1 VRYALPAASAIG
13 KPWSRAALG
22 IEQGLP
28 PIRVEIDAPKRAG
41 APPLDPVTRSVH
53 SHDPVTRSV
62 HSHDPVTRSV
72 HSHVTRSV
80 HSHVTRSVHSHVTR
94 SVHSHVTRSVHSH
107 DGA

>member
-28 PIRVEIDAPKRAG
+28 PIRVEIDAPKQAG
-41 APPLDPVTRSVH
+41 APPLDP
-53 SHDPVTRSV
+53 
-62 HSHDPVTRSV
+62 
-72 HSHVTRSV
+72 VTRSV